1 MPGALALMAGPIDT
15 ADHPFITARTTRLTL
30 RDATTVTVRPIVAS
44 DRGLLQAGFER
55 LSPES
60 RYRRFFSPVN
70 RLSESML
77 RYLTEIDYVDHFAWV
92 AETRVDGERRGV
104 GVARYV
110 RTGESSAEAAVT
122 VADDFHGRGLGSLLF
137 EALVL
142 RALESGIGCF
152 EGDVLADND
161 SMRSVLGSTGAVVER
176 PSQGICR
183 WTIDLPA
190 SAEQAH
196 HSSAYEL
203 LRAIARGEAQFDRNP
218 MRDVNA

>member
-1 MPGALALMAGPIDT
+1 MPGPIAS
-15 ADHPFITARTTRLTL
+15 ADDSFIKARTTCVTL
-30 RDATTVTVRPIVAS
+30 RDGTKVTIRPIVTN
-44 DRGLLQAGFER
+44 DRDRLQRGFER

-70 RLSESML
+70 RLTDSML

-92 AETRVDGERRGV
+92 AEAEVDGELRGI

-110 RTGESSAEAAVT
+110 RTGPTAAEAAVT
-122 VADDFHGRGLGSLLF
+122 VADDFQGRGLGSLLF
-137 EALVL
+137 DALVL
-142 RALESGIGCF
+142 RALENGIRCF

-161 SMRSVLGSTGAVVER
+161 SMRGVLGATGAVLER

-190 SAEQAH
+190 SAEHVRQ
-196 HSSAYEL
+196 SAPYEL
-203 LRAIARGEAQFDRNP
+203 LRAIAKGEAGFERNP
-218 MRDVNA
+218 MRDIGA